1 MLTIYIYIYTI
12 TNLQWN
18 LLVHQF
24 INYLKD
30 FYLQL
35 CWVIQL
41 IRLFYK
47 RVQASS
53 QWKMIICI
61 NGFSLTVMMIDYWI
75 KPNTVRQRICNQQP
89 ATNNSLRTETFQ
101 VLPYILYVSY
111 IVCALFSMIY
121 SCIISYRAFV
131 VIFISIVP
139 AANNDIVVFTSTY
152 INLFILL

>member
-1 MLTIYIYIYTI
+1 MD
-12 TNLQWN
+12 
-18 LLVHQF
+18 LV
-24 INYLKD
+24 L
-30 FYLQL
+30 
-35 CWVIQL
+35 
-41 IRLFYK
+41 
-47 RVQASS
+47 A
-53 QWKMIICI
+53 
-61 NGFSLTVMMIDYWI
+61 VMMIDYWI
-75 KPNTVRQRICNQQP
+75 KPNTVRQRICMQQP